1 MDTIATNSRSTATK
15 LGYSRLQLSY
25 VDGIS

>member
-1 MDTIATNSRSTATK
+1 MDAIATSSRSATTK